1 MATNVTDKLLGLSP
15 RITLPPH
22 IDATDFHAVSEYV
35 APRAMARE
43 VYRHK
48 MAGNR
53 IAVERGGEVVYLEP
67 DEIVVDQALLRDPG
81 DPPGRWVDSPRDSGD
96 SNVSAGQA
104 NPRGPNKVDP
114 GD

>member
-22 IDATDFHAVSEYV
+22 IDPNDFHAVSEYV
-35 APRAMARE
+35 TPRAIARE
-43 VYRHK
+43 IYRHK

-53 IAVERGGEVVYLEP
+53 IVVERGGEVVYLEP
-67 DEIVVDQALLRDPG
+67 DEIEVDEALLRDLS
-81 DPPGRWVDSPRDSGD
+81 DPPGRWGDCPRDSGD
-96 SNVSAGQA
+96 SNASAGQT
-104 NPRGPNKVDP
+104 NPRDPSSIEP